1 MDKVDSRKIKINS
14 KNNIFLTEE
23 KENLRINALILRP

>member
-1 MDKVDSRKIKINS
+1 MKLFRKIKINS